1 MTAELR
7 YAVLLAE
14 GRRMYC
20 CLQACWLAEL
30 QVPDTNL
37 HILRSLEDQM
47 RLLENAFRARGFQL

>member
-1 MTAELR
+1 M
-7 YAVLLAE
+7 LLAE